1 MDPADPSKGV
11 YAPHREHKTKMFFQE
26 WASAWIEGAE
36 DGWLVRIHE
45 LAAFC
50 PVRTQEI
57 RARCT
62 LYEIAAAWKSKLALS
77 EYAWSD

>member
-1 MDPADPSKGV
+1 
-11 YAPHREHKTKMFFQE
+11 MFFQE
-26 WASAWIEGAE
+26 WAQAWLEE
-36 DGWLVRIHE
+36 ENGWMARIHD
-45 LAAFC
+45 LAGFC

-62 LYEIAAAWKSKLALS
+62 IYEIAAAWKSKLALS